1 MQRLGR
7 TRVYCPLEVADRL
20 TQFVAAASR
29 LEDRSYEYEIL
40 PLRGGDS
47 VEVGTDLRVEA
58 FPTEHPVPSLGYH
71 LVRGTRRLRAEYR
84 HLGAPELVRLKEQS
98 VEITRVEE
106 EAWLSYAGDTGPGV
120 FDREPR
126 LFQSKVLLLECT
138 FLGSKKRA
146 SASVYGHLHL
156 DDLVERAERF
166 HNQVLLLHHLSR
178 RHSVA
183 EFRAVIDRALP
194 GLASRVHLMVESER
208 RNGL

>member
-1 MQRLGR
+1 
-7 TRVYCPLEVADRL
+7 
-20 TQFVAAASR
+20 
-29 LEDRSYEYEIL
+29 LEDRSYEYEII
-40 PLRGGDS
+40 PLQGGDS

-58 FPTEHPVPSLGYH
+58 FATEHPVPSLGYH
-71 LVRGTRRLRAEYR
+71 LVRQTRRLRGEHR
-84 HLGAPELVRLKEQS
+84 HLGGPELVRLKEKG

-106 EAWLSYAGDTGPGV
+106 ETWLSYAGDTGPGV

-138 FLGSKKRA
+138 FLGSRKRA

-156 DDLVERAERF
+156 DDLVERAESFR
-166 HNQVLLLHHLSR
+166 NQVLLLHHLSR

-194 GLASRVHLMVESER
+194 DLASRVHLMVEPER
-208 RNGL
+208 GDGV